1 MTQKKA
7 FPSTAA
13 CACLLLALL
22 LPLSAEDI
30 TFSAASMSGTSGKK
44 NAQAILEGGAN
55 VLIGSL
61 SINSESMEL
70 SGDDYRFVSAT
81 GGVTGEDTERG
92 FTFSA
97 STMTHDREKEISEF
111 RGAVQFHDSENDVEI
126 SAGMLSYDRNNET
139 IFMQIGIVLTKNDM
153 RCTSTFAVYRRNE
166 SYLELSGAPLVI
178 NEGNEFKANRIFVDL
193 DTEKITM
200 DGAVSGTMK
209 DEDEGDGNGGNAPP
223 PQEGDR
229 GGPPPNGGQPP
240 VGNGDGAPPPPR

>member
-1 MTQKKA
+1 MTPKKA
-7 FPSTAA
+7 LALAAA
-13 CACLLLALL
+13 CPLILLALAR
-22 LPLSAEDI
+22 PLRAEDI

-44 NAQAILEGGAN
+44 NASAILEGGAN

-61 SINSESMEL
+61 SINSEKMEL

-97 STMTHDREKEISEF
+97 SSMTHDRQKELSEF
-111 RGAVQFHDSENDVEI
+111 RGNVQFHDSENDVEI
-126 SAGMLSYDRNNET
+126 SAGSLSYDRDNET

-209 DEDEGDGNGGNAPP
+209 DEGEDAGSS
-223 PQEGDR
+223 
-229 GGPPPNGGQPP
+229 
-240 VGNGDGAPPPPR
+240 DGAPPPPR

>member
-1 MTQKKA
+1 MRQKKA
-7 FPSTAA
+7 YACAAA
-13 CACLLLALL
+13 CALILLAIAQALR
-22 LPLSAEDI
+22 AEDI

-44 NAQAILEGGAN
+44 NASAILEGGAN

-61 SINSESMEL
+61 SINSEKMEL

-97 STMTHDREKEISEF
+97 SSMTHDRQKELSEF
-111 RGAVQFHDSENDVEI
+111 RGDVQFHDSENDVEI
-126 SAGMLSYDRNNET
+126 SAGSLSYDRDNET

-209 DEDEGDGNGGNAPP
+209 DEGEDAGNA
-223 PQEGDR
+223 
-229 GGPPPNGGQPP
+229 
-240 VGNGDGAPPPPR
+240 DGAPPPPR

>member
-1 MTQKKA
+1 MTQRKA
-7 FPSTAA
+7 FFAAAA
-13 CACLLLALL
+13 CPLFLLTLA

-44 NAQAILEGGAN
+44 NASAILQGGAN

-81 GGVTGEDTERG
+81 GGVAGEDSERG
-92 FTFSA
+92 FSFSA
-97 STMTHDREKEISEF
+97 SSMTHDREKEISEF
-111 RGAVQFHDSENDVEI
+111 RGSVLFSDTENGVEI
-126 SAGMLSYDRNNET
+126 SAGSLSYDRNTET
-139 IFMQIGIVLTKNDM
+139 IFMQVGVLLTKDDM
-153 RCTSTFAVYRRNE
+153 RCESAFAVYRRDD

-178 NEGNEFKANRIFVDL
+178 NEGNEFKANRIFVNL

-209 DEDEGDGNGGNAPP
+209 DESE
-223 PQEGDR
+223 
-229 GGPPPNGGQPP
+229 
-240 VGNGDGAPPPPR
+240 DGAGGSGGASSLQ